1 MNYFKLLSS
10 QKADKYLYKKNMVEL
25 IHPLVQ
31 KYAEDFSTEEE
42 EILKEISSFTIE
54 TNRASVMLSGHL
66 QGKLLQMISS
76 MIKPRRIL
84 EIGTFTGYSAYCLTK
99 GLTDDGILH
108 SIELREEDSSVARKF
123 LDKTAVADK
132 IIIHTGN
139 AKEIIPTLDETWDLV
154 FIDADKT
161 GYIEYFD
168 MVLPKVKKNG
178 FILAD
183 NIFFHGDV
191 IEKDIKGK
199 NAKAI
204 KAFNEYIKTRSDIEK
219 MILTIRD
226 GLYLMKKL

>member
-1 MNYFKLLSS
+1 M
-10 QKADKYLYKKNMVEL
+10 EL

-31 KYAEDFSTEEE
+31 QYAEKFSTEEE
-42 EILKEISSFTIE
+42 EILKEISSFTVE
-54 TNRASVMLSGHL
+54 TDRASVMLSGHL

-84 EIGTFTGYSAYCLTK
+84 EIGTFTGYSAYCLSK
-99 GLTDDGILH
+99 GLTEDGILH
-108 SIELREEDSSVARKF
+108 SIELREEDAIVARGF
-123 LDKTAVADK
+123 LNKTAVSEK

-139 AKEIIPTLDETWDLV
+139 ALEIIPTLNETWDLV

-168 MVLPKVKKNG
+168 IVLPKVRENG

-191 IEKDIKGK
+191 LEENVKGK
-199 NAKAI
+199 NGIAI
-204 KAFNEYIKTRSDIEK
+204 KAFNEYVRSRTDIEK
-219 MILTIRD
+219 LILTIRD
-226 GLYLMKKL
+226 GLYLIKKI